1 MKKSILLIWVL
12 CLGVFSQT
20 FAQSAKKLHKEAF
33 GAYLRSEYNIS
44 LDLLNQAYTLEPENE
59 DVLLLRGRT
68 FLRLNKANEAIGDLS
83 KAATIAPKNTDIF
96 ENLSEAYTMNGDF
109 AQAISAL
116 DSYLKIRPK
125 QISIH
130 RQKANLQLLKKD
142 FAEAVKTCNTAIAL
156 EKEDDSIHYL
166 LAVATDSL
174 GNDLAAENYYKNA
187 IDLALADKS
196 RRAMTDLMSSYYAGV
211 AGSQANLH
219 KHDQAIKNYSEAIKF
234 SQNNANLFLK
244 RGLSFVA
251 QTELQNGLQDF
262 TQAIGLD
269 AKNYSAFYNRGLINK
284 KLGQFPAAIS
294 DFNQAIK
301 IQPNSA
307 ASIFGRGNCYEAN
320 NSLNDAVRD
329 YKKALDLDP
338 KNQEYSRQFVVA
350 REKLYEANK
359 EEIAPIVKITSPT
372 GITNEI
378 IVKANQDNLQLE
390 GIILDA
396 SAIKSLL
403 IDGRPIDVN
412 AEELNPS
419 FTTTLSIKGKSTIE
433 IKAYDVYLNVGTLK
447 INIIRNETNA
457 PEITITKPFE
467 TINKTIFLD
476 GSSSLYLEGKISDES
491 RIKSILINGM
501 SATFL
506 VDELNPKF
514 QATVNTEKLESLVVT
529 AIDVL
534 GNEKI
539 ATYKLVNEDRS
550 TSNKMGRTW
559 VVIIDNSNYS
569 LLPKLPTENS
579 DLEEIKS
586 TLSKYQIEHFVAK
599 KDLTK
604 KEMEK
609 FFTIELR
616 DLVQNNRVKSLM
628 IWYSGQAQLINENGY
643 WMPIDAAVD
652 DEFSYYSVNSLRSS
666 LEGYLDLKHVLVL
679 SDAAD
684 VGQLFSGSTA
694 EKSIAFDC
702 EKGELAQTK
711 SAQVFV
717 VSSKEMAA
725 ENKLFT
731 QSFTN
736 ILNNNQSNC
745 ISIELLS
752 EKLNNML
759 IQNKKASAKLGRIKG
774 ITEEKGSFIFYKK
787 I

>member
-1 MKKSILLIWVL
+1 MKKSILLIWVI
-12 CLGVFSQT
+12 CLGVFSQN
-20 FAQSAKKLHKEAF
+20 FAQSAKKLHKEAL
-33 GAYLRSEYNIS
+33 GAYMRSEYNIS

-68 FLRLNKANEAIGDLS
+68 FLRLNKASEAIGDLS
-83 KAATIAPKNTDIF
+83 KAATIAPKNTDVF
-96 ENLSEAYTMNGDF
+96 ENLSEAHTMNGDF
-109 AQAISAL
+109 AQAIVAL
-116 DSYLKIRPK
+116 DNYLKIRPK
-125 QISIH
+125 QISIY

-142 FAEAVKTCNTAIAL
+142 FAEVVKTCNSAL
-156 EKEDDSIHYL
+156 NNDETEDGIIFI

-174 GNDLAAENYYKNA
+174 GNDLAAEKYYKNA

-196 RRAMTDLMSSYYAGV
+196 RRAMTDLMSSYYSGIAS
-211 AGSQANLH
+211 SQANLF
-219 KHDQAIKNYSEAIKF
+219 KHDLAIKNYSEAIKF
-234 SQNNANLFLK
+234 TQKNGNLFLR

-269 AKNYSAFYNRGLINK
+269 AKNFEAYYNRGLVNK

-294 DFNQAIK
+294 DFNQAI
-301 IQPNSA
+301 ILQPNSSA
-307 ASIFGRGNCYEAN
+307 AFFGRGNCYEAN

-350 REKLYEANK
+350 REKLYDANK
-359 EEIAPIVKITSPT
+359 EEVAPIIKITSPT

-378 IVKANQDNLQLE
+378 ILKGDQDILQLE

-403 IDGRPIDVN
+403 IDGKPLEVK

-419 FTTTLSIKGKSTIE
+419 FTTTVSIKGKNALE

-467 TINKTIFLD
+467 TIDKTIFLD
-476 GSSSLYLEGKISDES
+476 GKTSLYLEGKISDES

-506 VDELNPKF
+506 VDELNPRF
-514 QATVNTEKLESLVVT
+514 QATLNTEKLDSLIVN

-539 ATYKLVNEDRS
+539 LTYKLVKEDS
-550 TSNKMGRTW
+550 SSSNKMGRTW
-559 VVIIDNSNYS
+559 VVIVDNSNYAQF
-569 LLPKLPTENS
+569 PKLPSENN
-579 DLEEIKS
+579 DVEEIKS
-586 TLSKYQIEHFVAK
+586 TLNKYQIDHIVSR
-599 KDLTK
+599 KDLSK
-604 KEMEK
+604 QQMEK
-609 FFTIELR
+609 FFSIELR

-628 IWYSGQAQLINENGY
+628 IWYSGHAQLINENGY
-643 WMPIDAAVD
+643 WMPIDATVG
-652 DEFSYYSVNSLRSS
+652 DEFSYYSVNGLRSS
-666 LEGYLDLKHVLVL
+666 LEAYSDLRHVLVL

-684 VGQLFSGSTA
+684 VGQLFSNSNA
-694 EKSIAFDC
+694 EKSPVIVC
-702 EKGELAQTK
+702 EKAEQTQLK
-711 SAQVFV
+711 SAQVFN
-717 VSSKEMAA
+717 VSSKEMAV

-731 QSFTN
+731 QSLTN
-736 ILNNNQSNC
+736 ILNNNQATC
-745 ISIELLS
+745 IGIELLA
-752 EKLNNML
+752 EKVNNML
-759 IQNKKASAKLGRIKG
+759 NQNKKAPAKLGRIKG
-774 ITEEKGSFIFYKK
+774 ITEENGSFIFFKK
-787 I
+787 N

>member
-1 MKKSILLIWVL
+1 MKKSILFIWVL
-12 CLGVFSQT
+12 SLGVFAQT
-20 FAQSAKKLHKEAF
+20 FAQSAKKLHKEAL
-33 GAYLRSEYNIS
+33 GAYMRSEYNIS
-44 LDLLNQAYTLEPENE
+44 LDLLNQAYIIEPENE
-59 DVLLLRGRT
+59 DVLLLRGKT
-68 FLRLNKANEAIGDLS
+68 FLRLNKTNEAISDLS
-83 KAATIAPKNTDIF
+83 KASTIAPKNTDVF

-116 DSYLKIRPK
+116 DNYLKIRPK

-142 FAEAVKTCNTAIAL
+142 FSEAVKTCNTAISI
-156 EKEDDSIHYL
+156 EKEDDSLNFL

-174 GNDLAAENYYKNA
+174 GNDLAAEKYYKNA

-196 RRAMTDLMSSYYAGV
+196 RRAMTDLMSSYYAGI

-262 TQAIGLD
+262 AQAIGLD
-269 AKNYSAFYNRGLINK
+269 AKNFEAYYNRGLVNK

-320 NSLNDAVRD
+320 NNLNDAVRD

-359 EEIAPIVKITSPT
+359 EEAAPIIKITSPT
-372 GITNEI
+372 GFTNEI

-390 GIILDA
+390 GMILDA
-396 SAIKSLL
+396 STIKSLL
-403 IDGRPIDVN
+403 IDGRPLDVN

-419 FTTTLSIKGKSTIE
+419 FATTISVKGKSTIE
-433 IKAYDVYLNVGTLK
+433 IKAYDVYLNPGTLK
-447 INIIRNETNA
+447 INIVRNETNA

-467 TINKTIFLD
+467 TIDKTIFLD
-476 GSSSLYLEGKISDES
+476 GKTSLYLEGKVSDES

-514 QATVNTEKLESLVVT
+514 QATVNTEKLDSLIVT

-539 ATYKLVNEDRS
+539 LTYKLVNEDSS

-569 LLPKLPTENS
+569 LFPKLPTENS
-579 DLEEIKS
+579 DVEEIKS

-604 KEMEK
+604 QQIEK
-609 FFTIELR
+609 FFSIELR

-643 WMPIDAAVD
+643 WMPIDATVG

-666 LEGYLDLKHVLVL
+666 LEAYLDLKHVLVI

-684 VGQLFSGSTA
+684 IGQLFSASTA
-694 EKSIAFDC
+694 EKSIAMDC
-702 EKGELAQTK
+702 EKGEQAQTK
-711 SAQVFV
+711 SAQVFTI
-717 VSSKEMAA
+717 SSTEMAA

-752 EKLNNML
+752 EKVNNML
-759 IQNKKASAKLGRIKG
+759 NQNKKASAKLGRIKG

>member
-1 MKKSILLIWVL
+1 MKKSILFIWVL
-12 CLGVFSQT
+12 SLGVFAQT
-20 FAQSAKKLHKEAF
+20 FAQSAKKLHKEAL
-33 GAYLRSEYNIS
+33 GAYMRSEYNIS
-44 LDLLNQAYTLEPENE
+44 LDLLNQAYIIEPENE
-59 DVLLLRGRT
+59 DVLLLRGKT
-68 FLRLNKANEAIGDLS
+68 FLRLNKTNEAISDLS
-83 KAATIAPKNTDIF
+83 KASTIAPKNTDVF

-116 DSYLKIRPK
+116 DNYLKIRPK

-142 FAEAVKTCNTAIAL
+142 FSEAVKTCNTAISI
-156 EKEDDSIHYL
+156 EKEDDSLNFL

-174 GNDLAAENYYKNA
+174 GNDLAAEKYYKNA

-196 RRAMTDLMSSYYAGV
+196 RRAMTDLMSSYYAGI

-262 TQAIGLD
+262 AQAIGLD
-269 AKNYSAFYNRGLINK
+269 AKNFEAYYNRGLVNK

-320 NSLNDAVRD
+320 NNLNDAVRD

-359 EEIAPIVKITSPT
+359 EEAAPIIKITSPT
-372 GITNEI
+372 GFTNEI

-390 GIILDA
+390 GMILDA
-396 SAIKSLL
+396 STIKSLL
-403 IDGRPIDVN
+403 IDGRPLDVN

-419 FTTTLSIKGKSTIE
+419 FATTISIKGKSTIE
-433 IKAYDVYLNVGTLK
+433 IKAYDVYLNPGTLK
-447 INIIRNETNA
+447 INIVRNETNA

-467 TINKTIFLD
+467 TIDKTIFLD
-476 GSSSLYLEGKISDES
+476 GKTSLYLEGKVSDES

-514 QATVNTEKLESLVVT
+514 QATVNTEKLDSLIVT

-539 ATYKLVNEDRS
+539 LTYKLVNEDSS

-569 LLPKLPTENS
+569 LFPKLPTENS
-579 DLEEIKS
+579 DVEEIKS

-604 KEMEK
+604 QQIEK
-609 FFTIELR
+609 FFSIELR

-643 WMPIDAAVD
+643 WMPIDATVG

-666 LEGYLDLKHVLVL
+666 LEAYLDLKHVLVI

-684 VGQLFSGSTA
+684 IGQLFSASTA
-694 EKSIAFDC
+694 EKSIAMDC
-702 EKGELAQTK
+702 EKGEQAQTK
-711 SAQVFV
+711 SAQVFTI
-717 VSSKEMAA
+717 SSTEMAA

-752 EKLNNML
+752 EKVNNML
-759 IQNKKASAKLGRIKG
+759 NQNKKASAKLGRIKG

>member
-1 MKKSILLIWVL
+1 MKKSILFIWVL
-12 CLGVFSQT
+12 CLGVFAQT
-20 FAQSAKKLHKEAF
+20 FAQSAKKLHKEAL
-33 GAYLRSEYNIS
+33 GAYMRSEYNIS

-59 DVLLLRGRT
+59 DVLLLRGKT
-68 FLRLNKANEAIGDLS
+68 FLRLNKTNEAISDLS
-83 KAATIAPKNTDIF
+83 KASTIAPKNTDVF
-96 ENLSEAYTMNGDF
+96 ENLSEAHTMNGDF

-116 DSYLKIRPK
+116 DNYLKIRPK

-130 RQKANLQLLKKD
+130 KQKANLQLLKKD
-142 FAEAVKTCNTAIAL
+142 FAEAVKACNTAISI
-156 EKEDDSIHYL
+156 EKEDDSLHFL

-174 GNDLAAENYYKNA
+174 GNDLAAEKYYKNA

-196 RRAMTDLMSSYYAGV
+196 RRAMTDLMSSYYAGI
-211 AGSQANLH
+211 AGSQANLF
-219 KHDQAIKNYSEAIKF
+219 KHDQAIKNFSEAIKF

-262 TQAIGLD
+262 AQAIGLD
-269 AKNYSAFYNRGLINK
+269 AKNFEAYYNRGLVNK

-307 ASIFGRGNCYEAN
+307 AAIFGRGNCYEAN

-359 EEIAPIVKITSPT
+359 EEVAPIIKITSPT

-378 IVKANQDNLQLE
+378 IIKANQDNLQLE
-390 GIILDA
+390 GMILDA
-396 SAIKSLL
+396 STIKSLL
-403 IDGRPIDVN
+403 IDGRPLDVN

-419 FTTTLSIKGKSTIE
+419 FATTISVKGKSTIE
-433 IKAYDVYLNVGTLK
+433 IKAYDVYLNPGTLK
-447 INIIRNETNA
+447 INIVRNETNA

-467 TINKTIFLD
+467 TIDKTIFLD
-476 GSSSLYLEGKISDES
+476 SKTSLYLEGKVSDES

-514 QATVNTEKLESLVVT
+514 QATVNTEKLDSLIVT

-534 GNEKI
+534 GNEKNL
-539 ATYKLVNEDRS
+539 TYKLVNEDSS

-569 LLPKLPTENS
+569 LFPKLPTENS
-579 DLEEIKS
+579 DVEEIKS

-604 KEMEK
+604 QQMEK
-609 FFTIELR
+609 FFSIELR

-643 WMPIDAAVD
+643 WMPIDATVG

-666 LEGYLDLKHVLVL
+666 LEAYLDLKHVLVI

-684 VGQLFSGSTA
+684 IGQLFSASTA
-694 EKSIAFDC
+694 EKSIAMDC
-702 EKGELAQTK
+702 EKGEQAQTK
-711 SAQVFV
+711 SAQVFTI
-717 VSSKEMAA
+717 SSTEMAA
-725 ENKLFT
+725 ENKLFS

-752 EKLNNML
+752 EKVNNML
-759 IQNKKASAKLGRIKG
+759 NQNKKASAKLGRIKG

>member
-1 MKKSILLIWVL
+1 MKKSILFIWVL

-20 FAQSAKKLHKEAF
+20 FAQSAKKLHKEAL
-33 GAYLRSEYNIS
+33 GAYMRSEYNIS
-44 LDLLNQAYTLEPENE
+44 LDLLNQAYTIEPENE

-68 FLRLNKANEAIGDLS
+68 FLRLNKAKEAIGDLS
-83 KAATIAPKNTDIF
+83 KAATLAPKNTDIF
-96 ENLSEAYTMNGDF
+96 ENLSEAHTMNGDF
-109 AQAISAL
+109 GQAIVAL
-116 DSYLKIRPK
+116 DNYLKIRPK

-142 FAEAVKTCNTAIAL
+142 FAEAVKTCNTAIEI
-156 EKEDDSIHYL
+156 EKEDDNLHFL

-174 GNDLAAENYYKNA
+174 GNDLAAEKYYKNA
-187 IDLALADKS
+187 IDLVLADKS
-196 RRAMTDLMSSYYAGV
+196 RRTMTDLMSSYYSGIAS
-211 AGSQANLH
+211 SQANLF
-219 KHDQAIKNYSEAIKF
+219 KHDQAIKNYTEAIKF

-262 TQAIGLD
+262 TKTIGLD
-269 AKNYSAFYNRGLINK
+269 AKNFDAYYNRGMVNK

-294 DFNQAIK
+294 DFNQSI
-301 IQPNSA
+301 ILQPNSSA
-307 ASIFGRGNCYEAN
+307 AFFGRGNCYEAN

-350 REKLYEANK
+350 REKLYDANK
-359 EEIAPIVKITSPT
+359 EEVAPIIKITSPT

-378 IVKANQDNLQLE
+378 IIKANQDILQLE
-390 GIILDA
+390 GMILDA

-403 IDGRPIDVN
+403 IDGKPLDVN

-419 FTTTLSIKGKSTIE
+419 FATTISVKGKSTIE
-433 IKAYDVYLNVGTLK
+433 IKAYDVYLNPGTLK

-457 PEITITKPFE
+457 PEVTITKPFE
-467 TINKTIFLD
+467 TIDKTIFLD
-476 GSSSLYLEGKISDES
+476 GKTSLYLEGKVSDES

-514 QATVNTEKLESLVVT
+514 QATVNTEKLDSLIVT

-534 GNEKI
+534 GNEKTL
-539 ATYKLVNEDRS
+539 TYKLVKEDSS

-559 VVIIDNSNYS
+559 VLIIDNSNYAQF
-569 LLPKLPTENS
+569 PKLPVENN
-579 DLEEIKS
+579 DVEEIKS
-586 TLSKYQIEHFVAK
+586 ALSNYQIDHIVFK
-599 KDLTK
+599 KDLSK
-604 KEMEK
+604 QQMEK
-609 FFTIELR
+609 FFSIELR

-628 IWYSGQAQLINENGY
+628 IWYSGNAQLINENGY
-643 WMPIDAAVD
+643 WIPVDATVGE
-652 DEFSYYSVNSLRSS
+652 EFSYYSVNGLRSS
-666 LEGYLDLKHVLVL
+666 LEAYSDLRHVLVL

-684 VGQLFSGSTA
+684 VGQLFSNSNA
-694 EKSIAFDC
+694 EKSPVIVC
-702 EKGELAQTK
+702 EKAEQTQLK
-711 SAQVFV
+711 SAQVFN
-717 VSSKEMAA
+717 VSSKEMAV

-736 ILNNNQSNC
+736 ILNNNQATC
-745 ISIELLS
+745 IGIELLA
-752 EKLNNML
+752 EKVNNML
-759 IQNKKASAKLGRIKG
+759 NQNKKASAKLGRIKG
-774 ITEEKGSFIFYKK
+774 ITEENGSFIFFKK
-787 I
+787 N

>member
-1 MKKSILLIWVL
+1 MKKSILFIWVL
-12 CLGVFSQT
+12 CLGVFSQA
-20 FAQSAKKLHKEAF
+20 FAQSAKKLHKEAL

-96 ENLSEAYTMNGDF
+96 ENLSEAHTMNGDF

-156 EKEDDSIHYL
+156 EKEDDSIHFL

-187 IDLALADKS
+187 IELALADKS
-196 RRAMTDLMSSYYAGV
+196 RRAMTDLMSSYYAGI

-403 IDGRPIDVN
+403 IDGRPLDVN

-539 ATYKLVNEDRS
+539 ATYKLVNEDSS

-643 WMPIDAAVD
+643 WMPIDAAVG
-652 DEFSYYSVNSLRSS
+652 DEFSYYSVNNLRSS

-684 VGQLFSGSTA
+684 VGQLFSSSTA
-694 EKSIAFDC
+694 EKTTAIDS

-752 EKLNNML
+752 EKVNNML